1 MKIIFRLTLSII
13 LSLAL
18 SSCKSQKNVV
28 NPHPKITQIFL
39 AGDSTM
45 ADYTNDE
52 DKKDYMRQRYPQ
64 AGWGQVFQ
72 EFFTPENLKLVK
84 QSTNIDSILVID
96 KAKAGRSTRTFFQEG
111 RWRYIVEN
119 LQPKDYVLIQFG
131 HNDEAE
137 DKTERYVPEQGYKEF
152 LRLFILQVRQKN
164 ATPILLTPVARN
176 YPWKDGVL
184 QNIHKYD
191 QAVKD
196 IAQEQKVTLIDLNQL
211 SRDYFTT
218 KGQEY
223 VTNNYFM
230 NLPEGKYEAYPNGSK
245 DNTHFQPEGAKAVA
259 NLVFEKLITELLKN
273 NKIRK

>member
-1 MKIIFRLTLSII
+1 MKITFKFIFLFF
-13 LSLAL
+13 LAML
-18 SSCKSQKNVV
+18 LVSCKTQNSVAKTKQ
-28 NPHPKITQIFL
+28 KITQVFL

-45 ADYTNDE
+45 ADYTKDDE
-52 DKKDYMRQRYPQ
+52 KKDYMKQRYPQ
-64 AGWGQVFQ
+64 TGWGQVFQ
-72 EFFTPENLKLVK
+72 DFFTNENMKEVRN
-84 QSTNIDSILVID
+84 STKIDSVLVID

-137 DKTERYVPEQGYKEF
+137 EKTERYVPEQGYKEF

-176 YPWKDGVL
+176 YPWKEGVL

-196 IAQEQKVTLIDLNQL
+196 IANEQKVTLIDLNQL
-211 SRDYFTT
+211 SRDYFTS
-218 KGQEY
+218 KGQDY
-223 VTNNYFM
+223 VTSNYFM

-259 NLVFEKLITELLKN
+259 GLVFEKLKSELLKN
-273 NKIRK
+273 NK